1 MKLKTK
7 LTLSSVLLIVVAIVV
22 CCVLIVSFAWD
33 RAFTDAVNTA
43 VSDIES
49 FRISFSTSY
58 DQNITDEETV
68 QRSYVIHIFRSI
80 PGANEYTLYHD
91 QEYLSNNVGFAPEK
105 LLENNSS
112 ISEDHNIQYRNL
124 KIDGVSYLIASTT
137 ASGTQMFVL
146 GESFQR
152 ARYRQHLQVASTL
165 QHTTHQCRQRSLL
178 MLARHKRLTT
188 CRSKV
193 KK

>member
-7 LTLSSVLLIVVAIVV
+7 LTLSSVVLIVVAIVV

-33 RAFTDAVNTA
+33 SAFTNAVNTA
-43 VSDIES
+43 VSDMES

-91 QEYLSNNVGFAPEK
+91 QEDVRHHKWGHGYPVHCSGRSNGPSAE
-105 LLENNSS
+105 
-112 ISEDHNIQYRNL
+112 
-124 KIDGVSYLIASTT
+124 A
-137 ASGTQMFVL
+137 
-146 GESFQR
+146 
-152 ARYRQHLQVASTL
+152 
-165 QHTTHQCRQRSLL
+165 
-178 MLARHKRLTT
+178 
-188 CRSKV
+188 
-193 KK
+193 